1 MLDTP
6 LTGRVN
12 LFDGLA
18 QDLTS
23 TRNTLSMNAGVEH
36 LFLGEGFG
44 VPVRFGAA
52 WSLPAGS
59 Q

>member
-1 MLDTP
+1 VLD
-6 LTGRVN
+6 TGRVN

-23 TRNTLSMNAGVEH
+23 TRNTLSVNAGVEH

-44 VPVRFGAA
+44 VQVRSGAPGA
-52 WSLPAGS
+52 SPAGF